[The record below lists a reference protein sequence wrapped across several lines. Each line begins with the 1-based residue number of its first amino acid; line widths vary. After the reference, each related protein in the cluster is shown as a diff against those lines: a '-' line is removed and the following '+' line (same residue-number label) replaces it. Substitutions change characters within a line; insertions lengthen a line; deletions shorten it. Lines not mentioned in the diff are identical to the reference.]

1 MSRKT
6 VSMRGEV
13 VDFDLFAIK
22 EQISGAPV
30 TETIENRER
39 FISLKRKRGTKRKI
53 QDMLAE
59 QEAAKPSIEAVA
71 EEAPV
76 EVKRTIKKKDA

>member
-22 EQISGAPV
+22 AQIADAPV

-53 QDMLAE
+53 EDMLAE
-59 QEAAKPSIEAVA
+59 QAAAPVVEAIS

-76 EVKRTIKKKDA
+76 EVSKRKIVKKDA